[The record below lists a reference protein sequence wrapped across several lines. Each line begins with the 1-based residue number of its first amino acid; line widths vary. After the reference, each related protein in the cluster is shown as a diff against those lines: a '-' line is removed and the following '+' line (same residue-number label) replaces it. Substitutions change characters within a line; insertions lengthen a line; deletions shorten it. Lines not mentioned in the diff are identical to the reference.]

1 MHGLS
6 HIYIEN
12 FRACRR
18 VLLTLGDYTPLV
30 GQNNTG
36 KSTILDAIKL
46 LLAPKAVPRAEA
58 CDPEQPIIVA
68 ACVEGISPELIGLI
82 PAQNHRAAI
91 EPYCVDGNLWIRI
104 VAGTGRPRAEVWDPT
119 GELDELG
126 VPTVW
131 RPYPTGLP
139 DAVKA
144 LLPEA
149 LHVAAMDDVGDDLAK
164 GKAGSTIRGLLDEIM
179 TPVLEAHAEIQHAL
193 QAVRDILGA
202 EGAQRSPLLAKFDTD
217 ASSALGELFP
227 GLSLGMDMPEVEV
240 KEFFRTGDL
249 YVTDHVSGERRRF
262 DQMGTGAQR
271 AIQMALIRL
280 LADMRHGAAK
290 GIARRLL
297 LIDEPE
303 LFLHPQAVRTV
314 REALKTLSA
323 GGFQVIFSTHS
334 PLMISRDNAPDTV
347 IVHRAQAGTT
357 VKRPLREAV
366 MEAVEAGPDQARTL
380 FTLGNVADIYFAD
393 KVILCEGK
401 TDQRLIPL
409 IYEKVHGRRPELDH
423 VCLVSLGSA
432 SSIIKG
438 MAVLKAMGIKCAA
451 IADLDFAF
459 VDARKGAGAL
469 LDKDGGD
476 VTKAKAVLAR
486 LQEPLGFKLGDN
498 GLPTNSNA
506 FTAAQ
511 VWAAMAADEY
521 GAIISEEVHEALLA
535 HDIWVWKQGCIED
548 VIGVPDKGEHAIQ
561 VQEELILAIT
571 HEALDHQLPQAK
583 CCVDWIVE
591 IH

>member
-46 LLAPKAVPRAEA
+46 ILAPKTLAKTDATDPQVPV
-58 CDPEQPIIVA
+58 ILA
-68 ACVEGISPELIGLI
+68 ACIQGITPELIDLI

-91 EPYCVDGNLWIRI
+91 EPYCVGGNLWIRV
-104 VAGTGRPRAEVWDPT
+104 VATPKPKAEVWDPA
-119 GELDELG
+119 GALDELG

-131 RPYPTGLP
+131 RSYPTGLP

-164 GKAGSTIRGLLDEIM
+164 GRAGSTIRGLLDEIM
-179 TPVLEAHAEIQHAL
+179 TPVLEAHVEIQNAL
-193 QAVRDILGA
+193 RAVRDILGA
-202 EGAQRSPLLAKFDTD
+202 EGAQRSPLLTKFDTD
-217 ASSALGELFP
+217 ASSALAELFP

-314 REALKTLSA
+314 REALKTLST

-347 IVHRAQAGTT
+347 IVHRAQAGTA

-380 FTLGNVADIYFAD
+380 FMLGNVADIYFAD

-409 IYEKVHGRRPELDH
+409 IYEKVRGRRPELDH
-423 VCLVSLGSA
+423 ICLVALGGA
-432 SSIIKG
+432 SNIIKG
-438 MAVLKAMGIKCAA
+438 MAVLTAMGIKCAA

-469 LDKDGGD
+469 LSKDGGD
-476 VTKAKAVLAR
+476 IAKAKAVLAR
-486 LQEPLGFKLGDN
+486 LQGSLGFNLGGN
-498 GLPTNSNA
+498 GFPVSSPS
-506 FTAAQ
+506 FSAAKI
-511 VWAAMAADEY
+511 WAAMAADGY
-521 GAIISEEVHEALLA
+521 GEIIAAEVQEALVM
-535 HDIWVWKQGCIED
+535 HDVWVWKQGCIED
-548 VIGVPDKGEHAIQ
+548 VLGIDNKGEEVIQ
-561 VQEELILAIT
+561 AQEDRVIGMSREDVEAQFSSPVACVGWIGEL
-571 HEALDHQLPQAK
+571 
-583 CCVDWIVE
+583 
-591 IH
+591 

>member
-6 HIYIEN
+6 HLYIEN

-36 KSTILDAIKL
+36 KSTILEAIKL
-46 LLAPKAVPRAEA
+46 VLSAKTLAKTDAADPR
-58 CDPEQPIIVA
+58 QPVIIA
-68 ACVEGISPELIGLI
+68 ACIQGITPELLGLI

-91 EPYCVDGNLWIRI
+91 EPYCGDGHLWIRI
-104 VAGTGRPRAEVWDPT
+104 VAAGAKPKQEVWQPADP
-119 GELDELG
+119 LDELG
-126 VPTVW
+126 VPTGW
-131 RPYPTGLP
+131 RSYPTGLP
-139 DAVKA
+139 DAVRA

-149 LHVAAMDDVGDDLAK
+149 LHVVAMDDVEEDLGK

-179 TPVLEAHAEIQHAL
+179 APVLEAHAEIQNAL
-193 QAVRDILGA
+193 DAVRNVLGVD
-202 EGAQRSPLLAKFDTD
+202 GAQRSRLLTQFDAD
-217 ASSALGELFP
+217 ATNALSELFP
-227 GLSLGMDMPEVEV
+227 GLSLGMDVPEVEI
-240 KEFFRTGDL
+240 KEFFKTGDL
-249 YVTDHVSGERRRF
+249 YVTDAVSGERRRF

-280 LADMRHGAAK
+280 LADMRHGQAR
-290 GIARRLL
+290 GIARRVL

-323 GGFQVIFSTHS
+323 GGFQVIFATHS

-347 IVHRAQAGTT
+347 IVHRNQAGTA

-366 MEAVEAGPDQARTL
+366 MQAVEAGPDQARTL
-380 FTLGNVADIYFAD
+380 FTLGNVADIYFSD

-401 TDQRLIPL
+401 TDQRLLPL
-409 IYEKVHGRRPELDH
+409 IYEKLRGKRPELDH
-423 VCLVSLGSA
+423 VCLVSLGGA
-432 SSIIKG
+432 ANIIKG
-438 MAVLKAMGIKCAA
+438 MAVLKAMGIKCGA

-469 LDKDGGD
+469 LDKDGAD
-476 VTKAKAVLAR
+476 IAKAKAVLQR
-486 LQEPLGFKLGDN
+486 LQGGLGFRLGDN
-498 GLPTNSNA
+498 GLPAKSPE

-511 VWAAMAADEY
+511 VWAAMAADEH
-521 GAIISEEVHEALLA
+521 GAIVAGDVHDALVA
-535 HDIWVWKQGCIED
+535 QGVWVWSQGCIED
-548 VIGVPDKGEHAIQ
+548 VLGVDDKGEDVIQ
-561 VQEELILAIT
+561 AQEDRLTAMSKEDV
-571 HEALDHQLPQAK
+571 EAQFSTAAA
-583 CCVDWIVE
+583 CVLWIDGV
-591 IH
+591 

>member
-104 VAGTGRPRAEVWDPT
+104 VAATGRPRAEVWEPT

-179 TPVLEAHAEIQHAL
+179 APVLEAHAEIQHAL

-280 LADMRHGAAK
+280 LADMRHGAAR

-323 GGFQVIFSTHS
+323 GGFQVVLSTHS

-347 IVHRAQAGTT
+347 IVHRAQAGTA

-366 MEAVEAGPDQARTL
+366 VEAVEAGPDQARTL
-380 FTLGNVADIYFAD
+380 FMLGNVADIYFAD
-393 KVILCEGK
+393 KVIVCEGK

-423 VCLVSLGSA
+423 VCLVSLGGA
-432 SSIIKG
+432 SGIIKG
-438 MAVLKAMGIKCAA
+438 MAVLRAMGIKCAA

-486 LQEPLGFKLGDN
+486 LQELLGFKLGGN
-498 GLPTNSNA
+498 GLPTNSNP

-535 HDIWVWKQGCIED
+535 HDIWIWKQGCIED

-561 VQEELILAIT
+561 AQEERILAFSP
-571 HEALDHQLPQAK
+571 EDLDHQLSQAK
-583 CCVDWIVE
+583 CCVDWIVAR
-591 IH
+591 

>member
-6 HIYIEN
+6 HVYIEN

-30 GQNNTG
+30 GRNNTG

-46 LLAPKAVPRAEA
+46 ILAPKTLAKTDAT
-58 CDPEQPIIVA
+58 DPQLPVILA
-68 ACVEGISPELIGLI
+68 ACIQGITPELIDLI
-82 PAQNHRAAI
+82 PAPNHRAAI
-91 EPYCVDGNLWIRI
+91 EPYCVEGNLWIR
-104 VAGTGRPRAEVWDPT
+104 VMATPKPKAEVWDPA
-119 GELDELG
+119 GALDELG

-131 RPYPTGLP
+131 RSYPTGLP

-164 GKAGSTIRGLLDEIM
+164 GRAGSTIRGLLDEIM
-179 TPVLEAHAEIQHAL
+179 TPVLEAHVEIQNAL
-193 QAVRDILGA
+193 RAVRDILGA
-202 EGAQRSPLLAKFDTD
+202 EGAQRSPLLTKFDTD
-217 ASSALGELFP
+217 ASSALAELFP

-347 IVHRAQAGTT
+347 IVHRGQAGTA

-366 MEAVEAGPDQARTL
+366 MQAVEEGPDQARTL
-380 FTLGNVADIYFAD
+380 FMLGNVADIYFAD

-409 IYEKVHGRRPELDH
+409 IYEKVHGCRPELDH

-451 IADLDFAF
+451 VADLDFAF
-459 VDARKGAGAL
+459 VDARKGAAPL
-469 LDKDGGD
+469 LDKEGGD
-476 VTKAKAVLAR
+476 IAKAKAVLAR
-486 LQEPLGFKLGDN
+486 LQEPLGFKLGGN
-498 GLPTNSNA
+498 GLPTNSNP

-521 GAIISEEVHEALLA
+521 GAIIASGVHDELAA

-548 VIGVPDKGEHAIQ
+548 VLGIDEKGEEAIQ
-561 VQEELILAIT
+561 NQDGRIIAFSHKEL
-571 HEALDHQLPQAK
+571 EVQLPHAK
-583 CCVDWIVE
+583 ACVDWIVA
-591 IH
+591 I